1 MADGLHLLPKHR
13 RVLEVLLR
21 KHLPD
26 VEVWAYGSR
35 VNGRSHDG
43 SDLDLV
49 LRAPDL
55 SEISTGQLGEFGEAV
70 RESNI
75 PFLVETRDWARL
87 PERFHHEI
95 EREHVVFVE
104 NTAGR
109 ATVDRHEKSSHG
121 SEWRKSFLRDLLSF
135 ANGKSSP
142 TRSDALSHPVYG
154 SNGVI
159 GFSNHANADP
169 NTIVIGRVGTYCGSL
184 HYSDRMCWV
193 TDNAIQANAING
205 NDAGFLFYL
214 LQTLRLND
222 RRAGSGQPLLNQ
234 TILSSIP
241 VVVPDPTE
249 QRVIAH
255 ILGTLDDK
263 IELNRR
269 MNETLEAMARALF
282 KSWFVDFD
290 PVHARISGVDAG
302 PPKGVMAHF
311 PSEFVDSEIGEIPR
325 GWTVKV
331 LEDVMEINPRR
342 RLQKAQPAPYLD
354 MANMPTKG
362 HAPIVWTERP
372 FGSGVRFVNGDTL
385 LARITPCLENG
396 KTAYVDFLEADQVGW
411 GSTEYIVLRPKSPLP
426 NEFGYFLARGSG
438 FREFAIQC
446 MTGSSG
452 RQRVPVQALSQ
463 YRVAVPP
470 DSVAENFGR
479 LVRPLVR
486 RASDAVRE
494 TRVLSALRDT
504 LLPKLISG
512 EVRVNQVEMVIA

>member
-290 PVHARISGVDAG
+290 PVRAKMEGRNPDLPKDVADLFPNRLVDSLLGKIPEGWELKALDEIAGFQNGLALQKHRPEEGREWLPVVKIAQLRAGKADHKERAAANIPPQCIIDNGDVVFSWSGSLMLKLWCGGRAALNQHLFKVTSTEYPKWFFLYCLQSHLADFQAIAADKATTMGHIKRHHLGEAMCAIPNDQLLSRVDGVMTSLLEARIS
-302 PPKGVMAHF
+302 
-311 PSEFVDSEIGEIPR
+311 
-325 GWTVKV
+325 
-331 LEDVMEINPRR
+331 
-342 RLQKAQPAPYLD
+342 
-354 MANMPTKG
+354 
-362 HAPIVWTERP
+362 
-372 FGSGVRFVNGDTL
+372 VNIESQT
-385 LARITPCLENG
+385 
-396 KTAYVDFLEADQVGW
+396 
-411 GSTEYIVLRPKSPLP
+411 
-426 NEFGYFLARGSG
+426 
-438 FREFAIQC
+438 
-446 MTGSSG
+446 
-452 RQRVPVQALSQ
+452 LSQ
-463 YRVAVPP
+463 
-470 DSVAENFGR
+470 
-479 LVRPLVR
+479 
-486 RASDAVRE
+486 
-494 TRVLSALRDT
+494 LRDT
-504 LLPKLISG
+504 ILPKLISG
-512 EVRVNQVEMVIA
+512 VVRVNSAPKH